1 MSLVWSTGDRAPPRR
16 YLGSRSISRS
26 RNPATSAPPPSA
38 SAGRPRPGRLLPSR
52 WPTRGSRSAAPSVFT
67 ATVGRDRRP
76 PLGRS
81 ATVNGPSAAMLPPP
95 LPSPLDSRNDL
106 RGPGGS
112 AFRGDRALPRRRGGG
127 GANWPAAGHGV
138 DALPSIGWPTATL
151 PPPAQSACG
160 SSRLDGAAAPRPP
173 PRLPGL
179 VATPSP
185 LPSRAPRRSA
195 ATPDG
200 GSPSPAPPAV
210 LPRSDDGSPRSAS
223 EERTRGS
230 RRALGDARGG
240 VPPPSRGGPSGLRRP
255 PAPAAAS
262 TAVSGRAVDA
272 NVGSRPPADA
282 GGSGKFTKRR
292 GPASDS
298 PSGGMPLPPAP
309 AEPDACGGT

>member
-1 MSLVWSTGDRAPPRR
+1 MGDRAPPRR

-26 RNPATSAPPPSA
+26 RNPVPSCSPSA
-38 SAGRPRPGRLLPSR
+38 SAGRPRLGRLLPSR
-52 WPTRGSRSAAPSVFT
+52 WPTRDSRWAAPSVFT
-67 ATVGRDRRP
+67 AAVGRDRRP

-81 ATVNGPSAAMLPPP
+81 ATVNGPSVAMLPPP
-95 LPSPLDSRNDL
+95 LPSPLGSRNDF

-138 DALPSIGWPTATL
+138 DALPSIGWPTAAL
-151 PPPAQSACG
+151 PPPARSANG
-160 SSRLDGAAAPRPP
+160 SSRLDGADAPRPP

-200 GSPSPAPPAV
+200 GTPSPAPPPV

-223 EERTRGS
+223 KERTRGS
-230 RRALGDARGG
+230 RRAPGDARGG

-255 PAPAAAS
+255 PAAAAAS
-262 TAVSGRAVDA
+262 AAASGGAGEVRD
-272 NVGSRPPADA
+272 GSRPPADA
-282 GGSGKFTKRR
+282 DVSGKFIRRR

-309 AEPDACGGT
+309 AEPNVCGGT